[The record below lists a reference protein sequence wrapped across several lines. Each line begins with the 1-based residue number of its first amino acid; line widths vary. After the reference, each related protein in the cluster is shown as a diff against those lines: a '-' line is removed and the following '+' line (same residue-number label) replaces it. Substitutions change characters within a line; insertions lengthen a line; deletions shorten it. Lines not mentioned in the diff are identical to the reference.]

1 MIQTVRRKGKEVMG
15 SVHGVVI
22 LWVIEVEGSEAR
34 AEALGEGEKTAK
46 VRQIIA
52 GRWRGG

>member
-1 MIQTVRRKGKEVMG
+1 MRWKGNEVMG

-34 AEALGEGEKTAK
+34 AEVLGGGKTIK
-46 VRQIIA
+46 VRRVIA
-52 GRWRGG
+52 RRERGGGCG